1 MSRFLSQIDG
11 VLRPAGHIFYGWYIV
26 SAAGGLQ
33 LLSGLLWMHS
43 YGAYVVLLQDE
54 FGWSKALVAGA
65 FALTRIESGI
75 LGPLQGWLT
84 DKYGPRNVLGV
95 GVVIFGIGFMAF
107 SQITTLLE
115 FYLTFALIAVGS
127 SLGGFATVMVSIV
140 NWFSRHRAKAVA
152 LSQVGYSLGGLAVP
166 VVIICLEA
174 FGWRTTAFYSGVMVI
189 VVGFPLVFL
198 VRHRPQDY
206 GELVDG
212 GSQLN
217 SDGTPMVFLSGR
229 DFTAR
234 QAMRTSSFWL
244 ISMGHACALLTVS
257 AIMVHLVSHLTESL
271 AYSLAQAGLVVAAL
285 TGFQMLGQIGGGFI
299 GDRFN
304 KQLICVVCMIC
315 HTAALLLIG
324 NATELWM
331 VILFTA
337 MHGLAWGIRGP
348 LMVALRAD
356 YFGPSSFGTIMGF
369 SSLIVMLGMS
379 IGPIYAGY
387 MADIQG
393 DYVTG
398 FSVLGIGALLG
409 SLCFVFARAPVHPD
423 NDKLRGEK

>member
-1 MSRFLSQIDG
+1 MSRFLSRIDG
-11 VLRPAGHIFYGWYIV
+11 VLRPAGHVFYGWYIV

-387 MADIQG
+387 MADTHG
-393 DYVTG
+393 DYVIG
-398 FSVLGIGALLG
+398 FSVLGIGALIG

-423 NDKLRGEK
+423 DAKLVGEK